1 MIYDKIYDFCKVRNL
16 GNVYRNTDKPTPR
29 VDFILQL
36 LKSED
41 ITYEVDSFNIGM
53 TICHNIIMKGNS
65 TKMVVAHHD
74 IVNPNID
81 NANDNSASVIN
92 AIALKK
98 MMPELNIVLLDGE
111 EVGGLGSQRV
121 SDQINSGFFGKI
133 DWVLNLE
140 LTGRGGE
147 YFFIGNYP
155 GNLFNHIKNLFDCPS
170 VNTPYNDSVTFRRNG
185 IDSVVI
191 NPLPP
196 LTGDEKSSVIY
207 KEKYLDYSILYNCH
221 NSRDTID
228 TIDTNDMKLFV
239 ENVLL
244 KILK

>member
-1 MIYDKIYDFCKVRNL
+1 MIYDKIYDFCKVRNH

-41 ITYEVDSFNIGM
+41 ITY
-53 TICHNIIMKGNS
+53 
-65 TKMVVAHHD
+65 
-74 IVNPNID
+74 
-81 NANDNSASVIN
+81 VIN

-140 LTGRGGE
+140 LQRW
-147 YFFIGNYP
+147 
-155 GNLFNHIKNLFDCPS
+155 
-170 VNTPYNDSVTFRRNG
+170 
-185 IDSVVI
+185 
-191 NPLPP
+191 
-196 LTGDEKSSVIY
+196 
-207 KEKYLDYSILYNCH
+207 
-221 NSRDTID
+221 
-228 TIDTNDMKLFV
+228 
-239 ENVLL
+239 
-244 KILK
+244 